1 MNAVLPSHPYLAI
14 IFGMGGVL
22 MDWNPRHLY
31 RKLFDGDS
39 DSQCQSPEQLATEL
53 CRLIDLTVQTSRT
66 AAARTLMAP

>member
-31 RKLFDGDS
+31 RKLFDGDL
-39 DSQCQSPEQLATEL
+39 DSQYQSPEQLATEL

-66 AAARTLMAP
+66 VAANTLMAP